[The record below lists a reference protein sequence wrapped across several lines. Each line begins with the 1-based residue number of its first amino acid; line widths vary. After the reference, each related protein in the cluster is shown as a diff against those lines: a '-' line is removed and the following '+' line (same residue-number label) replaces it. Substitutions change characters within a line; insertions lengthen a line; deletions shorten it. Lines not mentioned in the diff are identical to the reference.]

1 MADDALDT
9 DPVERWRALNREH
22 SRVLAALDRAL
33 ESAHNVSACELDVL
47 QRLAA
52 QTDGN
57 VGIQDLCESVQRSQS
72 TMSRMVDRLK
82 SQGLVTR
89 TEDPNDRRRMT
100 VELTDPGRER
110 IAAAE
115 ITQRR
120 VLAET
125 LP

>member
-1 MADDALDT
+1 MAYHAPDT
-9 DPVERWRALNREH
+9 DPVERWHALNREH

-33 ESAHNVSACELDVL
+33 ESAHNISACELDVL

-52 QTDGN
+52 QTDGS
-57 VGIQDLCESVQRSQS
+57 VGIQDLCECAQRSQS

-89 TEDPNDRRRMT
+89 NESPQDRRRMT
-100 VELTDPGRER
+100 VDLTAAGRER
-110 IAAAE
+110 LAAAE
-115 ITQRR
+115 TTRRR

-125 LP
+125 LS